1 MKIAGIESTMRLDP
15 VATWNEVQSA
25 LSISSEGAFALV
37 GAGNDFHEM
46 DSDFSG
52 SARNLPED
60 ILWLM
65 ISKMVDPISN

>member
-1 MKIAGIESTMRLDP
+1 MKIAGIESPKGLDRFAP
-15 VATWNEVQSA
+15 WDEVQSA
-25 LSISSEGAFALV
+25 MSIPSKGAFVLV
-37 GAGNDFHEM
+37 GASDDFREM

>member
-1 MKIAGIESTMRLDP
+1 MKIAGIESTMRLDRL
-15 VATWNEVQSA
+15 ATWNEVQSA

-37 GAGNDFHEM
+37 GACNDFHEM
-46 DSDFSG
+46 DSDFGG